1 MRYWGRKMENL
12 FTIDLKNYD
21 NDWERSYRLA
31 VRAIIECGDEL
42 AMVYNRKYDWYA
54 FPGGGHEKGESLAE
68 ALAREVKEEVGLTV
82 IPESIKEFGGSM
94 LHRKSEVFEKTIFDQ
109 ENYYYTC
116 KVLPEVGEQKLE
128 DYEAKE
134 GMTLE
139 FVKPEHALKVNLYN
153 DHLEQNDTAWIDRE
167 TRILKM
173 WMECRNG
180 N

>member
-1 MRYWGRKMENL
+1 MRYWGEKMENL

-21 NDWERSYRLA
+21 EAWRRSYRLA
-31 VRAIIECGDEL
+31 VRAIIDYGDEL
-42 AMVYNRKYDWYA
+42 AMVYNSKYDWYA
-54 FPGGGHEKGESLAE
+54 FPGGGHEEGESLAE
-68 ALAREVKEEVGLTV
+68 ALIREVKEEVGLTV

-116 KVLPEVGEQKLE
+116 KVFPEVGEQNLE

-134 GMTLE
+134 GMTLK
-139 FVKPEHALKVNLYN
+139 FVKPEHALFVNLNN
-153 DHLEQNDTAWIDRE
+153 DHFEQNDTAWIERE

-173 WMECRNG
+173 WMESRNG

>member
-1 MRYWGRKMENL
+1 MENL

-21 NDWERSYRLA
+21 KNWEHSYRLA

-42 AMVYNRKYDWYA
+42 AMVYNSKYDWYA
-54 FPGGGHEKGESLAE
+54 FPGGGPEEGENLVD
-68 ALAREVKEEVGLTV
+68 ALIREVKEEVGLTV
-82 IPESIKEFGGSM
+82 IPESIKEFGGAM
-94 LHRKSEVFEKTIFDQ
+94 LHRKSYIHDNTIFDQ

-116 KVLPEVGEQKLE
+116 KVLPEVGEQQLE

-134 GMTLE
+134 GLTLE
-139 FVKPEHALKVNLYN
+139 FVNPEHALNVNLHN
-153 DHLEQNDTAWIDRE
+153 DHFEHNDTAWIDRE

-173 WMECRNG
+173 WMENRNG